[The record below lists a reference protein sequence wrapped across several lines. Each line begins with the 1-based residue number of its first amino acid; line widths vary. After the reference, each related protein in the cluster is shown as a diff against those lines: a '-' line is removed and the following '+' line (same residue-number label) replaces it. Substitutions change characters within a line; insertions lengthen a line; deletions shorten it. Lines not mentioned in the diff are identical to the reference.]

1 LRHGCERRSLQQ
13 STAKHG
19 KNDSIVVIMKMSL
32 ALAFCAF
39 LSAAD
44 PQAVRVIRFADG
56 RQFRMGQ
63 VTSRRI
69 VHPDVGAKRLT
80 LNYSVSQAGSEF
92 SQHVHD
98 YSDDTILVLQGE
110 VDLRQG
116 DSRKPFRTGQCA
128 FVPAGQIHGT
138 ITTGPGDNIM
148 ISFQTPPDL
157 HLYTGARDS
166 SKPGALPPK
175 GVITPGAVKFLDFGS
190 RNGFFTNPA
199 MGSQRA
205 AAAHRKLKAGEKFT
219 TETGADG
226 EQLLFVWKGGIQV
239 KHNTE
244 THKAGEKDTVFI
256 EGPAKL
262 EVTGD
267 SSEEAVVIQVQ
278 APPQ

>member
-1 LRHGCERRSLQQ
+1 ML
-13 STAKHG
+13 
-19 KNDSIVVIMKMSL
+19 V

-44 PQAVRVIRFADG
+44 PQAVRVIRFAEG
-56 RQFRMGQ
+56 KPFQMGK

-69 VHPDVGAKRLT
+69 VHPDIGAKRLT

-98 YSDDTILVLQGE
+98 GSDDTILLLQGE

-128 FVPAGQIHGT
+128 FVPSGQIHGT

-157 HLYTGARDS
+157 VLYTGARDS
-166 SKPGALPPK
+166 SKPGAAPPK

-199 MGSQRA
+199 MGSQRS
-205 AAAHRKLKAGEKFT
+205 AAAHRKLKKGETFT
-219 TETGADG
+219 AETAPEG
-226 EQLLFVWKGGIQV
+226 EQLFFVWKGAILV
-239 KHNTE
+239 KRENENHA
-244 THKAGEKDTVFI
+244 AGEKDTVFVS
-256 EGPAKL
+256 GPAKL
-262 EVTGD
+262 EVRGD
-267 SSEEAVVIQVQ
+267 SSQETVVIQVQ